1 MKAPQ
6 RFAVEVFLCWNVE
19 QGDTRMDEWCGTL
32 AEFVFVRLAM
42 DPWLNCR
49 AGRVRSDGDLIGIA
63 QLCPCNSSKI
73 PQDLRCTFEVFTSMG
88 GHAVNCRTHFIVS
101 LSDRVIGWFGCAGF
115 HLLSQ
120 TWPSLLGLGC
130 RQFGQIIRSSHFSH
144 SKAPWLESHENLE
157 GEGCQYV

>member
-49 AGRVRSDGDLIGIA
+49 AGRVRSDGDLIEIA
-63 QLCPCNSSKI
+63 QLRPCNSSKNSTG
-73 PQDLRCTFEVFTSMG
+73 PAVYFWSLHLHGWSCSQLQDRFYS
-88 GHAVNCRTHFIVS
+88 VS
-101 LSDRVIGWFGCAGF
+101 VRPGDWMCGF
-115 HLLSQ
+115 HLLSG
-120 TWPSLLGLGC
+120 TWPSSLGLGC

-144 SKAPWLESHENLE
+144 SKAPWLESHENLQ